1 MLSCNCMV
9 LTGPISPSVKA
20 SDDTQTTATKDEHK
34 ELISKLEVLEE
45 RVEKLESENQELKK
59 ESEKLVAHATDTKQG
74 GDEKVT
80 ENVVK
85 AEGDGKAMKDEA
97 LKSSSKVVA
106 PTKSD
111 NSLIQVDDSKD
122 NKVDTVVH
130 QKPVDLQQQQ
140 QLIQHDTKADANELD
155 LIPVKKEY
163 KEDGAI
169 DNKNF
174 KDVQQKEETKSD
186 DQIPDLHPKDTDHN
200 LAFQGADS
208 KKVYL
213 EHKVHK
219 ITQEDQDDVI
229 ALEKNAVKSNAD
241 ADLFKAHNDQH
252 SDHKVPDIPHLDQN
266 SEHKVPDIPHIDQ
279 NPEHKIPDIQ
289 NKPDAGRTKRSTDE
303 NLEDLEQKL
312 PKLDTGVDVG
322 ILSRD
327 LLNNKK
333 QRDDAELAT
342 EAPQVESNKVDLTK
356 TTAPAARQNGNTT
369 KSEKTNV
376 LKRDIL
382 SLKSTNANNT
392 HSLNN
397 G

>member
-1 MLSCNCMV
+1 MV

-80 ENVVK
+80 ENHVK
-85 AEGDGKAMKDEA
+85 AEGDDKAMKDEA

-111 NSLIQVDDSKD
+111 DSLIQVDNSKD
-122 NKVDTVVH
+122 NKVDTVH

-140 QLIQHDTKADANELD
+140 QLFQDDTKADANELD
-155 LIPVKKEY
+155 LNPVKKEH

-174 KDVQQKEETKSD
+174 RDVQQKEEIKSD

-208 KKVYL
+208 KKVHV
-213 EHKVHK
+213 EHKLHK
-219 ITQEDQDDVI
+219 NTQEDQDDTIV
-229 ALEKNAVKSNAD
+229 LEKNAVKSNTD

-252 SDHKVPDIPHLDQN
+252 SEHKVPDIPHLDQN
-266 SEHKVPDIPHIDQ
+266 SEDKVPSIPHIDQ
-279 NPEHKIPDIQ
+279 NPEHKIPNVQ
-289 NKPDAGRTKRSTDE
+289 NKPDVGRTKRSTDE

-327 LLNNKK
+327 LLNNNK

-342 EAPQVESNKVDLTK
+342 ETPQVESNKVDMTK

-382 SLKSTNANNT
+382 SLKLTKANNT